1 MKNVI
6 ILIFSTLATTVC
18 GQNEIPTDSTAMTR
32 PCAPWS
38 LEQCIDYAYSHHIS
52 VRQQQN
58 ATRQQQVNLDENR
71 GNHLPS
77 VDAAIGQNFSFGRGL
92 TDKNTYENTNTS
104 NTSFSLSAS
113 MPLFSGGRI
122 VNGVKQAQLNLDAAM
137 ADLQRVRDQLCT
149 QVAKAFVQVIYDGEL
164 EEVAR
169 RQVSLDSM
177 QTMRLKQLVAVGR
190 ASRAELSQQQATLA
204 QSKLTLTDAHNA
216 FMLSTLALTQLLELP
231 SPEGFCV
238 AAPQPDQT
246 DAKQTLPAP
255 DAVYSE
261 ALGVRPQVRAEQLRL
276 ASYDYAIRIAR
287 ADYMPTLSLSAGLG
301 TNYYKSS
308 GFAADGFSS
317 QLKNNFSQYLG
328 LNLSIPVFN
337 HFSTRNRI
345 RQAKIERDNQQLRLE
360 DTRKS
365 LYQEI
370 QQAYYNAISSRA
382 KLESCGEAVNSA
394 QDAFQ
399 LMQAKYEQG
408 KATITEYNEAKTQM
422 LKAESDQL
430 RARYEHFFNQFLYE
444 FYRH

>member
-1 MKNVI
+1 MKIVI
-6 ILIFSTLATTVC
+6 ILILSALATAVY
-18 GQNEIPTDSTAMTR
+18 GQGVAQTAQATAASTNS
-32 PCAPWS
+32 PWT

-52 VRQQQN
+52 VKQQQN
-58 ATRQQQVNLDENR
+58 TTRQQQVQLDENR
-71 GNHLPS
+71 GNHLPN
-77 VDAAIGQNFSFGRGL
+77 VDASIGQNFSFGRGL

-122 VNGVKQAQLNLDAAM
+122 VNGVKQARLNLDAAM
-137 ADLQRVRDQLCT
+137 ADLQRVRDELCT
-149 QVAKAFVQVIYDGEL
+149 QVAKAFVQVIYDSEL
-164 EEVAR
+164 EEVAK
-169 RQVSLDSM
+169 RQVKLDSM
-177 QTMRLKQLVAVGR
+177 QTMRLKQLVAVGK

-204 QSKLTLTDAHNA
+204 QSRLTLTDAHNA
-216 FMLSTLALTQLLELP
+216 LMLSTLALTQLLELP
-231 SPEGFCV
+231 SPEGFRV
-238 AAPQPDQT
+238 AAPQPDRT

-255 DAVYSE
+255 DAVYGE

-308 GFAADGFSS
+308 GFTADGFST

-345 RQAKIERDNQQLRLE
+345 RQAKIERDNQQLRLD

-370 QQAYYNAISSRA
+370 QQAYYNTVSSRA

-394 QDAFQ
+394 QDAFR

-422 LKAESDQL
+422 LKAESDRL
-430 RARYEHFFNQFLYE
+430 RARYEHFFNQFLYD